1 MTKEHTF
8 IYNSKA
14 KQEKHKDLLV
24 PFEHRSISY
33 SETSLQGSTICVYF
47 GNKVNVLK

>member
-33 SETSLQGSTICVYF
+33 NETNLQGFCCIHIV
-47 GNKVNVLK
+47 KVLK